1 MFLQHDFIK
10 LNLSIYLVLSM
21 PYDHLS
27 QQPRLAHEL
36 LIALGNY
43 GGDFVRVQ
51 QTLANAVSCAG
62 VGLHSGQPV
71 NLMLRP
77 APPDTGVVFVN
88 RNGKN
93 GASLAASVE
102 HLVPT
107 ELCTAISGNG
117 FQVKTIEHI
126 LAALAGLDID
136 NVYVEVD
143 AGEAPVMDGSAA
155 HFVRLI
161 RSAGILRQSRRQPYL
176 KITRPLEVV
185 DGARRVRIEPSSTTK
200 ITYSIHYNHPLI
212 QTQTYF
218 YEHSVHAFEREIAD
232 ARTFGFLQ
240 EVEALW
246 ARGLG
251 QGGSLDN
258 TIILSQDGIL
268 NESGLRFVNEFVR
281 HKVLDLIGDF
291 SLLGVPFIG
300 HLIAERSGHS
310 MHTRLVQQILNHPDS
325 WVLLNTDQPVPASEP
340 RSAMAAP
347 RSASLVALQ
356 AS

>member
-1 MFLQHDFIK
+1 M
-10 LNLSIYLVLSM
+10 
-21 PYDHLS
+21 
-27 QQPRLAHEL
+27 
-36 LIALGNY
+36 
-43 GGDFVRVQ
+43 RVQ

-71 NLMLRP
+71 TITLRP
-77 APPDTGVVFVN
+77 APPNTGVVFVN
-88 RNGKN
+88 RNGKD

-161 RSAGILRQSRRQPYL
+161 RSAGIVTQSRRQPYL

-185 DGARRVRIEPSSTTK
+185 DGDRRVRIEPSSTTK
-200 ITYSIHYNHPLI
+200 VTYSIHYNHPLI

-218 YEHSVHAFEREIAD
+218 YEHSAHAFEREIAD

-251 QGGSLDN
+251 QCGNLDN
-258 TIILSQDGIL
+258 TIVLSQDGIL
-268 NESGLRFVNEFVR
+268 NESGLRFADEFVR
-281 HKVLDLIGDF
+281 HKILDLIGDF

-300 HLIAERSGHS
+300 HLIAERSGHAI
-310 MHTRLVQQILNHPDS
+310 HTRLVQQILNHPDS
-325 WVLLNTDQPVPASEP
+325 WVLLNADETVAASES
-340 RSAMAAP
+340 RSAKAAP
-347 RSASLVALQ
+347 RSASRVALQ
-356 AS
+356 VS

>member
-1 MFLQHDFIK
+1 M
-10 LNLSIYLVLSM
+10 
-21 PYDHLS
+21 
-27 QQPRLAHEL
+27 
-36 LIALGNY
+36 
-43 GGDFVRVQ
+43 RVQ
-51 QTLANAVSCAG
+51 QTLANTVSCSG

-71 NLMLRP
+71 TLTLRP
-77 APPDTGVVFVN
+77 APADTGVVFVN
-88 RNGKN
+88 RSGKG

-102 HLVPT
+102 HLVAT

-126 LAALAGLDID
+126 LAALTGLDID

-143 AGEAPVMDGSAA
+143 AAEAPVMDGSAS

-161 RSAGILRQSRRQPYL
+161 RSAGIATQSQRQPYL
-176 KITRPLEVV
+176 KITRPLEVI
-185 DGARRVRIEPSSTTK
+185 DGNRRVRIEPSSTTK

-212 QTQTYF
+212 QTQTYA

-251 QGGSLDN
+251 KGGSLDN

-268 NESGLRFVNEFVR
+268 NESGLRFTNEFVR
-281 HKVLDLIGDF
+281 HKILDLIGDF

-300 HLIAERSGHS
+300 HVIAERSGHAI
-310 MHTRLVQQILNHPDS
+310 HTRLVQQILNHPDS
-325 WVLLNTDQPVPASEP
+325 WVLLNAEQPVAASEP

-347 RSASLVALQ
+347 RFASLVALQ

>member
-1 MFLQHDFIK
+1 VSNI
-10 LNLSIYLVLSM
+10 
-21 PYDHLS
+21 
-27 QQPRLAHEL
+27 
-36 LIALGNY
+36 
-43 GGDFVRVQ
+43 GDVFVRVQ

-71 NLMLRP
+71 TLTLKP
-77 APPDTGVVFVN
+77 APPNTGIVFVN
-88 RNGKN
+88 RNGKD
-93 GASLAASVE
+93 GACLAASIE

-117 FQVKTIEHI
+117 FQVKTIEHV

-161 RSAGILRQSRRQPYL
+161 RSAGITPQNRRQPYL

-185 DGARRVRIEPSSTTK
+185 DGDRLVRIEPSSTTK

-212 QTQTYF
+212 QTQTYV
-218 YEHSVHAFEREIAD
+218 YEHSAHAFEREIAD

-251 QGGSLDN
+251 QGGNLDN
-258 TIILSQDGIL
+258 TIVLSQDGIL
-268 NESGLRFVNEFVR
+268 NESGLRFANEFVR
-281 HKVLDLIGDF
+281 HKILDLIGDF

-300 HLIAERSGHS
+300 HLIAARSGHAI
-310 MHTRLVQQILNHPDS
+310 HTRLVQQILSHPDC
-325 WVLLNTDQPVPASEP
+325 WVLLDGDETVAASKP
-340 RSAMAAP
+340 RSAKTAP
-347 RSASLVALQ
+347 RPTSLVALQ

>member
-1 MFLQHDFIK
+1 M
-10 LNLSIYLVLSM
+10 
-21 PYDHLS
+21 
-27 QQPRLAHEL
+27 
-36 LIALGNY
+36 
-43 GGDFVRVQ
+43 RVQ
-51 QTLANAVSCAG
+51 QTLANAVSCSG

-71 NLMLRP
+71 TLTLRP
-77 APPDTGVVFVN
+77 APADTGVVFVN
-88 RNGKN
+88 RSGKG

-102 HLVPT
+102 HLVAT

-126 LAALAGLDID
+126 LAALTGLDID

-143 AGEAPVMDGSAA
+143 ATEAPVMDGSAGY
-155 HFVRLI
+155 FVRLI
-161 RSAGILRQSRRQPYL
+161 RSAGIAPQSQRQPYL
-176 KITRPLEVV
+176 KVTRPLEVI
-185 DGARRVRIEPSSTTK
+185 DGNRRVRIEPSATTK

-212 QTQTYF
+212 QTQTYD

-232 ARTFGFLQ
+232 ARTFGFMQ

-251 QGGSLDN
+251 KGGSLDN

-268 NESGLRFVNEFVR
+268 NESGLRFTNEFVR
-281 HKVLDLIGDF
+281 HKILDLIGDF

-300 HLIAERSGHS
+300 HVIAERSGHAI
-310 MHTRLVQQILNHPDS
+310 HTRLVQQILNHPDS
-325 WVLLNTDQPVPASEP
+325 WVLLNTEEPVAASEP

-347 RSASLVALQ
+347 RFASLVALQ

>member
-1 MFLQHDFIK
+1 
-10 LNLSIYLVLSM
+10 
-21 PYDHLS
+21 
-27 QQPRLAHEL
+27 
-36 LIALGNY
+36 
-43 GGDFVRVQ
+43 VRAQ

-71 NLMLRP
+71 TLTLRP
-77 APPDTGVVFVN
+77 APPNTGVVFVN
-88 RNGKN
+88 RNGHA
-93 GASLAASVE
+93 GASIAASVE

-143 AGEAPVMDGSAA
+143 AGEVPVMDGSAA

-161 RSAGILRQSRRQPYL
+161 RSAGIVPQSRRQPYL

-185 DGARRVRIEPSSTTK
+185 EGARRVRIEPSSTTK

-212 QTQTYF
+212 QTQTYA
-218 YEHSVHAFEREIAD
+218 YEHSAHAFEREIAD

-251 QGGSLDN
+251 QGGNLDN
-258 TIILSQDGIL
+258 TIVLSQDGIL
-268 NESGLRFVNEFVR
+268 NESGLRFANEFVR
-281 HKVLDLIGDF
+281 HKILDLIGDF

-300 HLIAERSGHS
+300 HLIAKRSGHAI
-310 MHTRLVQQILNHPDS
+310 HTRLVQQILTHPDS
-325 WVLLNTDQPVPASEP
+325 WVLLNADETVAASEL
-340 RSAMAAP
+340 RSAKAAS

>member
-1 MFLQHDFIK
+1 
-10 LNLSIYLVLSM
+10 
-21 PYDHLS
+21 
-27 QQPRLAHEL
+27 
-36 LIALGNY
+36 
-43 GGDFVRVQ
+43 
-51 QTLANAVSCAG
+51 
-62 VGLHSGQPV
+62 
-71 NLMLRP
+71 
-77 APPDTGVVFVN
+77 
-88 RNGKN
+88 
-93 GASLAASVE
+93 
-102 HLVPT
+102 LVPT

-143 AGEAPVMDGSAA
+143 AGEVPVMDGSAA

-161 RSAGILRQSRRQPYL
+161 RSAGIVPQSRRQPYL

-185 DGARRVRIEPSSTTK
+185 EGARRVRIEPSSTTK

-212 QTQTYF
+212 QTQTYA
-218 YEHSVHAFEREIAD
+218 YEHSAHAFEREIAD

-251 QGGSLDN
+251 QGGNLDN
-258 TIILSQDGIL
+258 TIVLSQDGIL
-268 NESGLRFVNEFVR
+268 NESGLRFANEFVR
-281 HKVLDLIGDF
+281 HKILDLIGDF

-300 HLIAERSGHS
+300 HLIAKRSGHAI
-310 MHTRLVQQILNHPDS
+310 HTRLVQQILTHPDS
-325 WVLLNTDQPVPASEP
+325 WVLLNADERVAASEP
-340 RSAMAAP
+340 RSAKAAS

>member
-1 MFLQHDFIK
+1 M
-10 LNLSIYLVLSM
+10 
-21 PYDHLS
+21 
-27 QQPRLAHEL
+27 
-36 LIALGNY
+36 
-43 GGDFVRVQ
+43 RVQ
-51 QTLANAVSCAG
+51 QTLANAVSCSG

-71 NLMLRP
+71 TLTLRP
-77 APPDTGVVFVN
+77 APADTGVVFVN
-88 RNGKN
+88 RSGKG

-102 HLVPT
+102 HLVAT

-117 FQVKTIEHI
+117 FQVRTIEHV
-126 LAALAGLDID
+126 LAALTGLDID

-143 AGEAPVMDGSAA
+143 ASEAPVMDGSAG

-161 RSAGILRQSRRQPYL
+161 RSAGIVPQSRRQPYL

-185 DGARRVRIEPSSTTK
+185 DGTRRVRIEPSSTTK
-200 ITYSIHYNHPLI
+200 VTYSIHYNHPLI
-212 QTQTYF
+212 QTQTYA

-251 QGGSLDN
+251 KGGSLDN
-258 TIILSQDGIL
+258 TIILSQDGVL
-268 NESGLRFVNEFVR
+268 NESGLRFANEFVR

-291 SLLGVPFIG
+291 SLLGLPFIG
-300 HLIAERSGHS
+300 HVIAERSGHA

-325 WVLLNTDQPVPASEP
+325 WVLLNADEPVTVSEP

-347 RSASLVALQ
+347 RFASLVALQ
-356 AS
+356 AT

>member
-1 MFLQHDFIK
+1 
-10 LNLSIYLVLSM
+10 
-21 PYDHLS
+21 
-27 QQPRLAHEL
+27 
-36 LIALGNY
+36 
-43 GGDFVRVQ
+43 VRVQ
-51 QTLANAVSCAG
+51 QTLANSVSCAG

-71 NLMLRP
+71 TLTLRP
-77 APPDTGVVFVN
+77 AAPNTGVVFVN
-88 RNGKN
+88 RNGKD
-93 GASLAASVE
+93 GASLAASIE

-161 RSAGILRQSRRQPYL
+161 RSAGIVAQNRRQPDL
-176 KITRPLEVV
+176 KITRPLEVT

-212 QTQTYF
+212 QTQTYL

-268 NESGLRFVNEFVR
+268 NESGLRFANEFVR
-281 HKVLDLIGDF
+281 HKILDLIGDF

-300 HLIAERSGHS
+300 HLMAERSGHA

-325 WVLLNTDQPVPASEP
+325 WVLLNGDDTVTVPEP
-340 RSAMAAP
+340 RPVMAAP

>member
-1 MFLQHDFIK
+1 M
-10 LNLSIYLVLSM
+10 
-21 PYDHLS
+21 
-27 QQPRLAHEL
+27 RA
-36 LIALGNY
+36 
-43 GGDFVRVQ
+43 Q

-71 NLMLRP
+71 TLTIRP
-77 APPDTGVVFVN
+77 APANTGVVFVN
-88 RNGKN
+88 RNGKD
-93 GASLAASVE
+93 GASLAASIE

-117 FQVKTIEHI
+117 FQVKTIEHV

-136 NVYVEVD
+136 NAYVELD

-155 HFVRLI
+155 YFVRLI
-161 RSAGILRQSRRQPYL
+161 RSAGIIPQSWRQPYL

-185 DGARRVRIEPSSTTK
+185 DGDRRVRIEPSSTTK

-212 QTQTYF
+212 QTQTYV
-218 YEHSVHAFEREIAD
+218 YEHSAYAFEREIAD

-268 NESGLRFVNEFVR
+268 NESGLRFANEFVR
-281 HKVLDLIGDF
+281 HKILDLIGDF
-291 SLLGVPFIG
+291 SLLSVPFIG
-300 HLIAERSGHS
+300 HVIAKRSGHA

-325 WVLLNTDQPVPASEP
+325 WVLLNADETVAASEP
-340 RSAMAAP
+340 RPAIAAP
-347 RSASLVALQ
+347 RFASLVALQ